1 MAARLSNECLHPK
14 TKQQK
19 WVTWSENILCAY
31 MIEYL
36 TARCFGVPNPD
47 LLLLLKVAAV
57 A

>member
-1 MAARLSNECLHPK
+1 MRVPK

-31 MIEYL
+31 IIEYL
-36 TARCFGVPNPD
+36 TARCFSVPNPD